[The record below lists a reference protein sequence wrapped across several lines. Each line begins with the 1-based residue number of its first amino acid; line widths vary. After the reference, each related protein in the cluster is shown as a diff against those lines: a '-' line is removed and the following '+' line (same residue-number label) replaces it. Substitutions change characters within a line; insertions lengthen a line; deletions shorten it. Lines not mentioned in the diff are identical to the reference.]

1 MVEVLGRV
9 KGVIETLRGADV
21 SLRVAVPWQWLSE
34 GRTIEVELP
43 RNLVCANCAGGGCSV
58 CGNSGAISVRGRGE
72 LPEIIQVYLPEQ
84 RRAEPSRP
92 VGDGPL
98 SSAAPSPGSGREHE
112 MENGAEGSIAPPPSV
127 RPVTIRIPE
136 CGGLPEPGSGAKVRG
151 CLLLH
156 VTIADE
162 PSSNLR
168 LADDEEPL
176 SSSKMLRAEVKP
188 EPEDDQEPKSSLT
201 ERRAPQKSVH
211 SARPLSSSSARVAK
225 IPSVR
230 TSVIDSDETNAALP
244 AAKRESRSDE
254 HELEPMPEED
264 SGAVVKDVQWSAVR
278 TWGLVAFVLGLVLL
292 GFVWLR

>member
-1 MVEVLGRV
+1 V

-43 RNLVCANCAGGGCSV
+43 RNLVCANCAGGGCGV

-84 RRAEPSRP
+84 RHAEPSRP
-92 VGDGPL
+92 IGDGPIA
-98 SSAAPSPGSGREHE
+98 SAPTSVGSGQEHE
-112 MENGAEGSIAPPPSV
+112 TDEGAESSLPPPSV

-151 CLLLH
+151 CLLLY
-156 VTIADE
+156 VTIADV
-162 PSSNLR
+162 PSTNLR
-168 LADDEEPL
+168 LADEEEPL

-188 EPEDDQEPKSSLT
+188 EPEDDAEPQSSLT

-211 SARPLSSSSARVAK
+211 SARPLSASSARVAK

-230 TSVIDSDETNAALP
+230 TSASDSDQTIVALP
-244 AAKRESRSDE
+244 ATKRDSLPELRELDAWTHRSSE
-254 HELEPMPEED
+254 GM
-264 SGAVVKDVQWSAVR
+264 VKRPWHRSFGIWVSLA
-278 TWGLVAFVLGLVLL
+278 LALGLAFL
-292 GFVWLR
+292 GFLWLR